1 MVAAAMLSS
10 LAALLVVYL
19 FMPALWLSFL
29 NDDPFDYHDHGRTLV
44 ASRNPFRETGPPAN
58 MAKLILLRHKQQEAA
73 KLLAGAP
80 FPATILPRRAV
91 PAPEKRL
98 DTPRETLRRTP
109 APLSRAEH
117 AVARAS
123 IRAARV
129 DAYSARASVHAT
141 PLSLLSH
148 TSAPRMPPPVDAY
161 LILTSDDTPHPRA
174 PMLGLYITLGIQQD
188 FRVHRRL

>member
-58 MAKLILLRHKQQEAA
+58 MAKVRLVPCAGNKQQEAA

-80 FPATILPRRAV
+80 FPAAILPRRA
-91 PAPEKRL
+91 P
-98 DTPRETLRRTP
+98 
-109 APLSRAEH
+109 

-129 DAYSARASVHAT
+129 GAYSARASAHAT
-141 PLSLLSH
+141 PLSLTLPH

-174 PMLGLYITLGIQQD
+174 LMLGLYITLGIQQD
-188 FRVHRRL
+188 FRVHRRLPPS

>member
-58 MAKLILLRHKQQEAA
+58 MAKVRL
-73 KLLAGAP
+73 
-80 FPATILPRRAV
+80 V
-91 PAPEKRL
+91 P
-98 DTPRETLRRTP
+98 
-109 APLSRAEH
+109 
-117 AVARAS
+117 

-129 DAYSARASVHAT
+129 GAYSARASAHAT
-141 PLSLLSH
+141 PLSLTLPH

-174 PMLGLYITLGIQQD
+174 PMLGLYITLGIQQG
-188 FRVHRRL
+188 FRVHRRLPPS

>member
-29 NDDPFDYHDHGRTLV
+29 NDDPFDYHEHGRTLV

-58 MAKLILLRHKQQEAA
+58 MAKVRL
-73 KLLAGAP
+73 
-80 FPATILPRRAV
+80 V
-91 PAPEKRL
+91 PA
-98 DTPRETLRRTP
+98 
-109 APLSRAEH
+109 
-117 AVARAS
+117 
-123 IRAARV
+123 
-129 DAYSARASVHAT
+129 HAT
-141 PLSLLSH
+141 PLSLTLPH

-188 FRVHRRL
+188 FRVHRRLSPS

>member
-58 MAKLILLRHKQQEAA
+58 MAKEAA

-80 FPATILPRRAV
+80 FPAAILPRRA
-91 PAPEKRL
+91 P
-98 DTPRETLRRTP
+98 
-109 APLSRAEH
+109 

-123 IRAARV
+123 IRAASV
-129 DAYSARASVHAT
+129 AAYSARASAHAT
-141 PLSLLSH
+141 PLSLTLPH

-188 FRVHRRL
+188 FGVHRGLPPS

>member
-58 MAKLILLRHKQQEAA
+58 MAKQQEAA

-80 FPATILPRRAV
+80 FPAAILPRRAV

-98 DTPRETLRRTP
+98 DT
-109 APLSRAEH
+109 
-117 AVARAS
+117 

-129 DAYSARASVHAT
+129 GAYSARASAHAT
-141 PLSLLSH
+141 PLSLTLPH

-188 FRVHRRL
+188 FRVHRRLSPS